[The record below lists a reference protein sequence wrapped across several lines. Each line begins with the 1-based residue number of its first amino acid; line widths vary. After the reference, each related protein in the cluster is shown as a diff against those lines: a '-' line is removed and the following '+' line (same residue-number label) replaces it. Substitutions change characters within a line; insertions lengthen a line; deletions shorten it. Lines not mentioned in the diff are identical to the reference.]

1 MLMHI
6 KRSTLDDVLA
16 TALTELLK
24 VKDRMNPTKGAN
36 RELSGVIIE
45 LSNPRARLSQTET
58 KGTLFSC
65 LGELFWYLS
74 GSNRLDFIEHYIP
87 LYRKFA
93 ESDGTIWGAYGPRM
107 FDMRGVDQLATVAER
122 LKSNP
127 DTRKAVVQIF
137 NAEDIPTEQ
146 SSYADVPC
154 TCMMQFMIR
163 NGKLDMIVFM
173 RSNDAFK
180 GLPHDIFCFTMIQEL
195 MARTLGIE
203 LGLYKHMVGSLHLY
217 DTDERKAR
225 DYLSEGF
232 QSQNFE
238 MPPMPDGNP
247 WQCVREVLAAEEKIR
262 LAQPTV
268 LSFEALPSYWQ
279 DIIRAFQ
286 IFAVARHIGQDDRTA
301 LKQIAAIKQEMS
313 TSIYDEYIRRR
324 EKKAE
329 EHDAQPVLI

>member
-1 MLMHI
+1 MHI
-6 KRSTLDDVLA
+6 KKSTLDDVLA
-16 TALTELLK
+16 TALAELLK

-36 RELSGVIIE
+36 RELSGAIIE
-45 LSNPRARLSQTET
+45 LTNPRARLSQTET

-74 GSNRLDFIEHYIP
+74 GSNRLDFIVHYIP
-87 LYRKFA
+87 LYRNFA
-93 ESDGTIWGAYGPRM
+93 ESDGTIHGAYGPRI

-146 SSYADVPC
+146 TSYADIPC

-238 MPPMPDGNP
+238 MPPMPIGNP
-247 WQCVREVLAAEEKIR
+247 WQCVREVLVAEEKIR

-268 LSFEALPSYWQ
+268 PGFEALPLYWQ
-279 DIIRAFQ
+279 DIIHAFQ
-286 IFAVARHIGQDDRTA
+286 IFAVAKQIGQDHKTA
-301 LKQIAAIKQEMS
+301 LKKIAAIKKEMS
-313 TSIYDEYIRRR
+313 TSIYNEYIKRR

-329 EHDAQPVLI
+329 EHDSQPVLI